1 MKKLK
6 TSLLSIFLLIGIN
19 SLHAQTVDEIIDKYV
34 EAAGGKDVIGKINTI
49 YMESNVQMMGNETP
63 ATTTILNGKGYKT
76 EMEINGSKFVSC
88 FTDKGGW
95 MINPMM
101 GGTTPQPMP
110 DEQYKMGKSQLDIGG
125 PLYNYKEKG
134 VKVELQGQ
142 EKVGDVNAYKLKVS
156 TQDSNEVTY
165 YIDPNTY
172 HIIQASI
179 STVFQGQPVDVT
191 TTFSNFQKTD
201 IGYILPYS
209 IDTNYGGQMDVP
221 ITITKV
227 EVNKEIDPS
236 AFDMPKQ

>member
-6 TSLLSIFLLIGIN
+6 TSLLSIFIFIGIN

-49 YMESNVQMMGNETP
+49 YMESNVH
-63 ATTTILNGKGYKT
+63 
-76 EMEINGSKFVSC
+76 
-88 FTDKGGW
+88 
-95 MINPMM
+95 
-101 GGTTPQPMP
+101 
-110 DEQYKMGKSQLDIGG
+110 KMGKLQLDIGG

-179 STVFQGQPVDVT
+179 
-191 TTFSNFQKTD
+191 
-201 IGYILPYS
+201 
-209 IDTNYGGQMDVP
+209 
-221 ITITKV
+221 
-227 EVNKEIDPS
+227 
-236 AFDMPKQ
+236 